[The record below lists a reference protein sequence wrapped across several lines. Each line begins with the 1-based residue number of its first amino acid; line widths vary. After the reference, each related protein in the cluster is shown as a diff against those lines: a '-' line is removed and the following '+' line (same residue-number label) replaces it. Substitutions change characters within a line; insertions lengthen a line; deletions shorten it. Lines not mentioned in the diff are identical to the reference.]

1 MKTVL
6 VHDWLVGTGGA
17 EKVLRSLL
25 ELYPCPIYTLIK
37 DEKKLK
43 EILGANP
50 LVHSSFLQK
59 LPFAPRYFRNLLPLF
74 PFAIEQFDL
83 KEYALILS
91 SSHAVAKGVK
101 KQPGQFHIC
110 YCHTPMRYAWDLY
123 EDYLR
128 DIKRLKKLAAQW
140 ALKYVRAWDVQNSI
154 SVDHFI
160 ANSQNV
166 AKRIQ
171 KTYGREAEVIY
182 PPVSTHLF
190 HIHPKKENY
199 YITVSRLVPYK
210 RVDLIVEAFSK
221 MPDKTLLVIGEGPE
235 AEKIRAK
242 ASQNVHLLGHQEDT
256 VLNDYVSKAKAFV
269 FAAEEDFGIVPVEAQ
284 AAGIPVIA
292 YGKGGALETVIAQ
305 KTGLFFF
312 EQTVAEICKAVLI
325 FESMQDQFDP
335 HFIKQHAEQFNEQR
349 FKQQFKSSVD
359 QKTLGKMLS

>member
-1 MKTVL
+1 
-6 VHDWLVGTGGA
+6 
-17 EKVLRSLL
+17 
-25 ELYPCPIYTLIK
+25 
-37 DEKKLK
+37 
-43 EILGANP
+43 
-50 LVHSSFLQK
+50 
-59 LPFAPRYFRNLLPLF
+59 
-74 PFAIEQFDL
+74 
-83 KEYALILS
+83 
-91 SSHAVAKGVK
+91 
-101 KQPGQFHIC
+101 
-110 YCHTPMRYAWDLY
+110 
-123 EDYLR
+123 
-128 DIKRLKKLAAQW
+128 
-140 ALKYVRAWDVQNSI
+140 
-154 SVDHFI
+154 
-160 ANSQNV
+160 
-166 AKRIQ
+166 
-171 KTYGREAEVIY
+171 
-182 PPVSTHLF
+182 

-199 YITVSRLVPYK
+199 DITVSRLVPYK
-210 RVDLIVEAFSK
+210 RGDLIVEAFSK